1 MLRILL
7 FFVALLLSPLSVAA
21 QEHPVNNTKIS
32 PPHAVA
38 LLQMLREGGLVI
50 YFRHGSTPDYSEPS
64 ITDFSDC
71 PRQRN
76 LNPLGRAQSALIG
89 EDFKA
94 LNIPVVSVLSSP
106 FCRCMDTAHIAFG
119 KATAADEVRGMKAS
133 PQMRAHFTTPQK
145 PGTNLVIVGH
155 GGASGLI
162 GEEFLREA
170 EAVVVKPL
178 GDDKYELVAR
188 IRAEQWAQFR
198 PENREP
204 PPGAPRAQQ

>member
-1 MLRILL
+1 MRRLL
-7 FFVALLLSPLSVAA
+7 FSIAALLLLAAPLAA
-21 QEHPVNNTKIS
+21 QEHPVNNTKIV

-50 YFRHGSTPDYSEPS
+50 YFRHGSTPDYAEPN
-64 ITDFSDC
+64 ITDFADC

-76 LNPLGRAQSALIG
+76 LNGLGRAQAALIG

-94 LNIPVVSVLSSP
+94 LKIPVGDVIASP
-106 FCRCMDTAHIAFG
+106 FCRCMDTARIAFG
-119 KATAADEVRGMKAS
+119 KVIAADEVRGMKAD
-133 PQMRAHFTTPQK
+133 PKMRAHFTTLQK
-145 PGTNLVIVGH
+145 PGANLVVVGH
-155 GGASGLI
+155 GGVGGLI

-170 EAVVVKPL
+170 EAIVVKPL
-178 GDDKYELVAR
+178 GNDQYELIAR

-204 PPGAPRAQQ
+204 PPGAPRAPQ

>member
-1 MLRILL
+1 MRRLL
-7 FFVALLLSPLSVAA
+7 FSIAALLLLAAPLAA
-21 QEHPVNNTKIS
+21 QEHPVNNTKIV

-50 YFRHGSTPDYSEPS
+50 YFRHGSTPDYAEPN
-64 ITDFSDC
+64 ITDFADC

-76 LNPLGRAQSALIG
+76 LNGLGRKQAATIG

-94 LNIPVVSVLSSP
+94 LNIPVGAVIASP
-106 FCRCMDTAHIAFG
+106 FCRCMDTARIAFG
-119 KATAADEVRGMKAS
+119 KATAADEVRGMKADAK
-133 PQMRAHFTTPQK
+133 MRAHFTTPQK
-145 PGTNLVIVGH
+145 PGANLIIVGH
-155 GGASGLI
+155 GGVGGLI

-170 EAVVVKPL
+170 EAIVVKPL
-178 GDDKYELVAR
+178 GEDKYELVAR